1 MAKSRAQEKGSS
13 PLLALIVFVNIVEM
27 VEIVCLVCLVWLG
40 EAWFIYQKHLQVRQM
55 EGKGEEC
62 GTSISK

>member
-27 VEIVCLVCLVWLG
+27 VEIVCLVWLG
-40 EAWFIYQKHLQVRQM
+40 EAWFIYQKHLQVRQR